1 MITEP
6 LYGSELEKMF
16 LWHFARAVY
25 GAKYHFCG
33 GKGIKGRVSSL
44 GHLEFT
50 ALRSVLA
57 TEQGR
62 VSRQELLIFF
72 LQLSCS
78 LSFSVLHRC

>member
-6 LYGSELEKMF
+6 LYGRELEKMF

-25 GAKYHFCG
+25 GAKHHFCG
-33 GKGIKGRVSSL
+33 GKDIKRRASSL
-44 GHLEFT
+44 SHSEFT

-62 VSRQELLIFF
+62 GSRQELLILSFF
-72 LQLSCS
+72 LQLR
-78 LSFSVLHRC
+78 L